1 MATSVAGA
9 AEGVSCSMADVVC
22 SRMWSA
28 IVKA

>member
-1 MATSVAGA
+1 MPTSVAGA
-9 AEGVSCSMADVVC
+9 AGGVFCSVADVVC